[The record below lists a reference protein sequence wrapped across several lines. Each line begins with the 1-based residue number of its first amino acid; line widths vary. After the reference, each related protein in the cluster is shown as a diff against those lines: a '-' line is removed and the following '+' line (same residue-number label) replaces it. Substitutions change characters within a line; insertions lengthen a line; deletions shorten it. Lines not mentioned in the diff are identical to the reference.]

1 MRFRARLR
9 VHFDGTFNVGSGA
22 MGGSLAQRPLLT
34 DWRGLPMIPASSFK
48 GRLRHTCKQLAEAMG
63 QETCDDPV
71 AEAMCQPDNPDE
83 YEGFCPI
90 CRLFGSPWLES
101 RLTFTDLTLAEPAF
115 LVKGEAPPRTSLRYG
130 VGLSRHRRVAQDQLL
145 YTTEVFLP
153 GGTVTLQGEIS
164 GQADESDLGLLVVGL
179 ENLLTLGGGKTGGM
193 GWCDLEFDL
202 YRIEEDGSETQLSA
216 DDVRR
221 RWLS

>member
-1 MRFRARLR
+1 MRFRVDLR

-22 MGGSLAQRPLLT
+22 MGGSLAQRPMLT
-34 DWRGLPMIPASSFK
+34 DWRGLPMVPGSSFK

-71 AEAMCQPDNPDE
+71 AEAMCQPG
-83 YEGFCPI
+83 EGEEPCPI

-101 RLTFTDLTLAEPAF
+101 PLAFADLTLVEPAF
-115 LVKGEAPPRTSLRYG
+115 LIKSEVPPRTSLRYG
-130 VGLSRHRRVAQDQLL
+130 VGLSRYRRVAQDQLL

-153 GGTVTLQGEIS
+153 GGTVTLGGQIN
-164 GQADESDLGLLVVGL
+164 GQADEKDVGLLVAAI
-179 ENLLTLGGGKTGGM
+179 ENLLTLGSGKTSGM

-202 YRIEEDGSETQLSA
+202 YRIEDDGSETLLSA